1 MAAGLHDLVAGALQC
16 PQTLLDG
23 HRSLLETSNSVNALE
38 HEHKQVNLGL
48 KQTQA
53 QEDRITQAYVN
64 EAMDLTR
71 YKLGMDRL
79 RARSKVL

>member
-1 MAAGLHDLVAGALQC
+1 MSGALQS
-16 PQTLLDG
+16 PETLLDG
-23 HRSLLETSNSVNALE
+23 HRSLLEASNSANELE
-38 HEHKQVNLGL
+38 HERKQVKLGL

-71 YKLGMDRL
+71 YKL
-79 RARSKVL
+79 